1 MTARQARIS
10 CRVCRAK
17 LESPFLD
24 LGMSPL
30 ANSLLLPE
38 YANKVENFFPLAV
51 YVCTKCWLV
60 QLPKTVSPA
69 RIFTHYAY
77 FSSYSTGWLDHAKA
91 YVERMTRE
99 RSLSKESRVVELA
112 SNDGYLLQFFHERG
126 VPVLGIEPAAN
137 VAAKAQERG
146 IETRVTFFNAR
157 VAAALVEEGLSAD
170 LLVANNVFAHV
181 PDLNDFVS
189 GIKTIL
195 KPGGLATLEFPHL
208 LKLLDEVQFDT
219 IYHEHYSY
227 FSLTAA
233 ERAFAT
239 AKLAVVDVEELPTHG
254 GSLRVH
260 VMHAGARAPAP
271 AVAALREAEREAG
284 LTRASTYAAFGDRV
298 AGIKRDLLALLIDLK
313 RQGKRIAGYGAAA
326 KGTTL
331 LNYCGIRSDFLDFV
345 ADKSPHKQGLLM
357 PGVHVPVV
365 APDVIRSVKPDAVL
379 ILPWNLTREITA
391 ELADVKSWGGR
402 FVVPIPTPQ
411 VLA

>member
-1 MTARQARIS
+1 MTARQVRVS

-17 LESPFLD
+17 LEAPFLD

-38 YANKVENFFPLAV
+38 YANKPESFFPLAL

-77 FSSYSTGWLDHAKA
+77 FSSYSTFWLDHAKA

-99 RSLSKESRVVELA
+99 RNLGRDSKVVELA

-157 VAAALVEEGLSAD
+157 VAAGLVEEGQSAD

-181 PDLNDFVS
+181 PDLNDFVA
-189 GIKTIL
+189 GIKAIL
-195 KPGGLATLEFPHL
+195 KPTGLATLEFPHL
-208 LKLLDEVQFDT
+208 LKLLDETQFDT

-233 ERAFAT
+233 ERAFAA

-260 VMHAGARAPAP
+260 VMHAGARAPADS
-271 AVAALREAEREAG
+271 VARLRDREREAG
-284 LTRASTYAAFGDRV
+284 LTSFSTYTAFGDKV
-298 AGIKRDLLALLIDLK
+298 AGIKRDLLGVLIDLK
-313 RQGKRIAGYGAAA
+313 RQGKRLAGYGAAA

-331 LNYCGIRSDFLDFV
+331 LNYCGIRQDFLAFI

-357 PGVHVPVV
+357 PGVHIPVV
-365 APDVIRSVKPDAVL
+365 SPDVIRSEKPDVIV
-379 ILPWNLTREITA
+379 ILPWNLTREITG
-391 ELADVKSWGGR
+391 ELADIRGWGGK
-402 FVVPIPTPQ
+402 FLVPIPKPE
-411 VLA
+411 VL